1 MKPETD
7 ADVVLLRHMLECL
20 DHIDADTGCDRS
32 VFFGS
37 RMVRDAVLRKLQ
49 LLTESSQRLSATIK
63 ATEPGIPWRQLSGTR
78 NILVHAY
85 LGGIDEQ
92 AVWETIARDLPPL
105 REAVLRMLA
114 RASASPSASP

>member
-1 MKPETD
+1 MKPGTD
-7 ADVVLLRHMLECL
+7 ADLVLLRHMLECL
-20 DHIDADTGCDRS
+20 DHIDADTGRDRS

-37 RMVRDAVLRKLQ
+37 RMVRDAVLRNLQ
-49 LLTESSQRLSATIK
+49 LLTESSQRLSAAIK

-92 AVWETIARDLPPL
+92 AVWETITRDLPPL
-105 REAVLRMLA
+105 RDAVQRMLA
-114 RASASPSASP
+114 RAKASP

>member
-20 DHIDADTGCDRS
+20 DHIDADTGRDRS

-37 RMVRDAVLRKLQ
+37 RMERDAVLRK
-49 LLTESSQRLSATIK
+49 
-63 ATEPGIPWRQLSGTR
+63 
-78 NILVHAY
+78 
-85 LGGIDEQ
+85 
-92 AVWETIARDLPPL
+92 
-105 REAVLRMLA
+105 LA